1 MSFLDPNHPMFRR
14 PWARWAT
21 VLVPAAWAVME
32 FLGGNPG
39 WGILFAA
46 AAAYAFWGLFLNRQ
60 P

>member
-14 PWARWAT
+14 PWVRWAT

-32 FLGGNPG
+32 FLGGSPG
-39 WGILFAA
+39 WGILFGA
-46 AAAYAFWGLFLNRQ
+46 AAAYAFWGLFLKRQ